1 LHPYGNC
8 FYMTGRAASPAEVA
22 GLRHHSP
29 GQEWAF
35 FQTASADWRT
45 LRLRMPIRIAI
56 ILRWQDEAVAKAREA
71 MPPTVAE
78 QAANRAQA
86 RAFD

>member
-1 LHPYGNC
+1 
-8 FYMTGRAASPAEVA
+8 
-22 GLRHHSP
+22 
-29 GQEWAF
+29 
-35 FQTASADWRT
+35 
-45 LRLRMPIRIAI
+45 MPIRIAMI
-56 ILRWQDEAVAKAREA
+56 QRWQDEAAAKAREA